1 MPFLTSRN
9 QAGALG
15 THLALLWSVLG
26 SGAGTEGGPS
36 WGSCWAH
43 TLTHRGAVPV
53 HTACP
58 GARCLWG
65 DQRVPTARQ
74 AQRPCC
80 LALKRIQNRPL
91 CRCSWGLQL
100 LWGSVCT
107 GARPHLILVSV
118 HPLGGGEP
126 RTTCPGASRC
136 GRRGGSSEP
145 QRPKG
150 RPEADVPALTPLCAG
165 TLDSR
170 ASLG

>member
-1 MPFLTSRN
+1 MPTLLKAYSLRADLNPTVNGEPISISGIPEYQALSGKQKEIRN
-9 QAGALG
+9 TG
-15 THLALLWSVLG
+15 
-26 SGAGTEGGPS
+26 
-36 WGSCWAH
+36 
-43 TLTHRGAVPV
+43 
-53 HTACP
+53 P
-58 GARCLWG
+58 GAQCLWG

-91 CRCSWGLQL
+91 CRHSRGLQL
-100 LWGSVCT
+100 LRGSVCT
-107 GARPHLILVSV
+107 GALHHFILVSV
-118 HPLGGGEP
+118 HPHGGGKP
-126 RTTCPGASRC
+126 RTTRPGASRC

-150 RPEADVPALTPLCAG
+150 RPEADVPALTPLCVG